1 MNAGIVRIGARMS
14 AAKRVVFF
22 ASLTAVSLM
31 AVELTKTFT
40 PQQRRWWA
48 FQKVVKPAVPTP
60 AGRDWVRNDI
70 DAFVLA
76 KLEEKNLK
84 PAPPADK
91 ITLIRRATLDLIGL
105 LPTPEETQ
113 AFVADSSPEAFTK
126 VVDRLLASPHYGERW
141 ARHWLDLAR
150 YADSEGFKSD
160 ETRPNIWRYRD
171 YVIDSLNHD
180 KPYDRF
186 IKEQIAGDELY
197 PGDPAALIA
206 TGFNRHF
213 PDESNAR
220 NLMQRRQE
228 LLNDITDTVSAT
240 FLGMTYGC
248 ARCHDHKFDPI
259 LHKDYYRLQA
269 FFANTRIE
277 DNASLESPERQ
288 HEMAAKRAVWE
299 EKTKDIRAAMDK
311 LVQPQL
317 DALYKDNFDKFP
329 PEIQDCITTAPAQRT
344 PIQWQMYY
352 KAKPQLDHTTD
363 EAAKKLKGAPKQ
375 QYAELKTQL
384 AQFDSIKPPDPPVAQ
399 AMIDNGKAAPATHVL
414 AVGVYDAYKEEVQ
427 PGFLSIL
434 DPTDAKYAPPEGLN
448 SSGRRSALANWLAD
462 PANPLTTRV
471 MANRIWH
478 YHFGRGIV
486 GSPSD
491 FGIMGERPAN
501 KDLLEYLT
509 ATFVENGWSLKK
521 MHRLIM
527 LSNTYQQSSEFNA
540 EAAKIDPDDKL
551 DWRFNRHR
559 LEGEAIRD
567 AMLEVSG
574 RINFKMGGRGVFPP
588 LPEGVDPRGGWKRN
602 EDPEETQRRSVYTF
616 VRRNVRYPM
625 FEVFDMP
632 DTHESCP
639 RRATTVTAPQ
649 ALELLNN
656 DLVLDWSRSL
666 AGRVLNDGG
675 LSPEAQIDRAYKFA
689 FSREP
694 VQAERT
700 AALEFLNRQS
710 AILAERMATDDKT
723 PLPDNL
729 PAGVEKARAAALV
742 DFCHALLNSNEF
754 VYVN

>member
-1 MNAGIVRIGARMS
+1 MS
-14 AAKRVVFF
+14 ITKRLTLI
-22 ASLTAVSLM
+22 ASLTAVSLL
-31 AVELTKTFT
+31 AAELTKTFT
-40 PQQRRWWA
+40 PTQRRWWA

-60 AGRDWVRNDI
+60 AGRDWVKNDV
-70 DAFVLA
+70 DAFILA
-76 KLEEKNLK
+76 KLEEKKLT

-91 ITLIRRATLDLIGL
+91 VTLIRRATLDLTGL
-105 LPTPEETQ
+105 LPTPEEVQ
-113 AFVADSSPEAFTK
+113 AFVGDNSPDAFAK
-126 VVDRLLASPHYGERW
+126 VVDRLLASPRYGERW

-171 YVIDSLNHD
+171 YVIDSFNQD
-180 KPYDRF
+180 KPYNRF
-186 IKEQIAGDELY
+186 VKEQIAGDELY
-197 PGDPAALIA
+197 PNDPAALIA

-277 DNASLESPERQ
+277 DNASLESPEHRS
-288 HEMAAKRAVWE
+288 ELAAKRAVWE
-299 EKTKDIRAAMDK
+299 EKTKDIRADMDK
-311 LVQPQL
+311 VVEPQI
-317 DALYKDNFDKFP
+317 ASLYKDSFDKFP
-329 PEIQDCITTAPAQRT
+329 PEIQDSITTAAGERT

-352 KAKPQLDHTTD
+352 KAKTQLEHTP
-363 EAAKKLKGAPKQ
+363 EEASKKLRGPAAKRW
-375 QYAELKTQL
+375 AELKTEL
-384 AQFDSIKPPDPPVAQ
+384 AKFDDIKPPEEPVAQ
-399 AMIDNGKAAPATHVL
+399 AMIDNGKNSPSTHVL

-434 DPTDAKYAPPEGLN
+434 DPSDAKIAPPEGIN

-462 PANPLTTRV
+462 PQNPLSTRV

-491 FGIMGERPAN
+491 FGVMGERPAN
-501 KDLLEYLT
+501 KELLDYLT
-509 ATFVENGWSLKK
+509 ATFIENGWSIKK

-527 LSNTYQQSSEFNA
+527 LSNTYQQSTKFNP
-540 EAAKIDPDDKL
+540 EAAKIDPEDKL
-551 DWRFNRHR
+551 VWRYNRHR

-574 RINFKMGGRGVFPP
+574 RLNLKMYGRGVFPP
-588 LPEGVDPRGGWKRN
+588 LPAGVDPRGGWKRN
-602 EDPEETQRRSVYTF
+602 EDPAETQRRSVYTF

-639 RRATTVTAPQ
+639 RRNTTVTAPQ

-656 DLVLDWSRSL
+656 ELVLDWSKSL
-666 AGRVLNDGG
+666 AGKVLNDGG
-675 LSPEAQIDRAYKFA
+675 LTPEAQVDRAYRLA
-689 FSREP
+689 FSRTPTE
-694 VQAERT
+694 AERKT
-700 AALEFLNRQS
+700 ALEFLNRQS
-710 AILAERMATDDKT
+710 AILAERMATDEKT

-729 PAGVEKARAAALV
+729 PEGVEKVKAAALV
-742 DFCHALLNSNEF
+742 DLCHALLNSNEF
-754 VYVN
+754 VYLN

>member
-1 MNAGIVRIGARMS
+1 MSITKRLTLIV
-14 AAKRVVFF
+14 
-22 ASLTAVSLM
+22 SLTAVSLL
-31 AVELTKTFT
+31 AAELTKSFT
-40 PQQRRWWA
+40 PTQRRWWA

-60 AGRDWVRNDI
+60 TGRDWVKNDV

-76 KLEEKNLK
+76 KLEEKKLT

-91 ITLIRRATLDLIGL
+91 VTLIRRATLDLIGL
-105 LPTPEETQ
+105 LPTPEEVQ
-113 AFVADSSPEAFTK
+113 SFVSDNSPGAFAK
-126 VVDRLLASPHYGERW
+126 VVDRLLASPRYGERW

-171 YVIDSLNHD
+171 YVIDSFNQD

-186 IKEQIAGDELY
+186 VKEQIAGDELY
-197 PGDPAALIA
+197 PNDPAALIA

-277 DNASLESPERQ
+277 DNASLESPERRR
-288 HEMAAKRAVWE
+288 ELAEKRAVWE
-299 EKTKDIRAAMDK
+299 EKTKDIRAEMDK
-311 LVQPQL
+311 VVEPQI
-317 DALYKDNFDKFP
+317 ASLYKEIFDKFP
-329 PEIQDCITTAPAQRT
+329 PEIQECITTAAGERT

-352 KAKPQLDHTTD
+352 KARTQLEHTPE
-363 EAAKKLKGAPKQ
+363 EAAKKLRGPAAKRW
-375 QYAELKTQL
+375 AELKTEL
-384 AQFDSIKPPDPPVAQ
+384 AKFNDIKPPDAPVAQ
-399 AMIDNGKAAPATHVL
+399 AMIDNGKDAPVTHVL

-427 PGFLSIL
+427 PGFLSII
-434 DPTDAKYAPPEGLN
+434 DPSDAKITPPEGIN

-462 PANPLTTRV
+462 PQNPLSTRV

-491 FGIMGERPAN
+491 FGVMGERPAN
-501 KDLLEYLT
+501 KELLDYLT
-509 ATFVENGWSLKK
+509 ATFVENGWSIKK

-527 LSNTYQQSSEFNA
+527 LSNTYQQSTKFNP
-540 EAAKIDPDDKL
+540 EAAKIDPEDKL
-551 DWRFNRHR
+551 TWRYNRHR

-574 RINFKMGGRGVFPP
+574 RLKLKMGGRGVFPP

-602 EDPEETQRRSVYTF
+602 EDPAETQRRSVYTF
-616 VRRNVRYPM
+616 VRRNTRYPM

-639 RRATTVTAPQ
+639 RRNTTVTAPQ

-656 DLVLDWSRSL
+656 ELVLDWSKSL
-666 AGRVLNDGG
+666 AGKVLNDGG
-675 LSPEAQIDRAYKFA
+675 LTPEAQVDRAYRLT
-689 FSREP
+689 FSRMPTE
-694 VQAERT
+694 AERKT
-700 AALEFLNRQS
+700 ALEFLTRQS
-710 AILAERMATDDKT
+710 AILAERMTTDEKT

-729 PAGVEKARAAALV
+729 PQGFEKVRAAALV
-742 DFCHALLNSNEF
+742 DLCHALLNSNEF
-754 VYVN
+754 VYLN

>member
-1 MNAGIVRIGARMS
+1 MS
-14 AAKRVVFF
+14 MTKRLTLF
-22 ASLTAVSLM
+22 ASLTALSLL
-31 AVELTKTFT
+31 AAELSKPFT
-40 PQQRRWWA
+40 PQQKRWWA

-60 AGRDWVRNDI
+60 AAKDWVKNDV

-76 KLEEKNLK
+76 KLEEKKIK
-84 PAPPADK
+84 PSPPADRL
-91 ITLIRRATLDLIGL
+91 TLIRRATLDLTGM
-105 LPTPEETQ
+105 LPTLEEVQDFTSDNSPD
-113 AFVADSSPEAFTK
+113 AFAK
-126 VVDRLLASPHYGERW
+126 VVDRLLASPRYGERW

-150 YADSEGFKSD
+150 YSDSEGFKSD

-171 YVIDSLNHD
+171 YVIDSLNKD

-186 IKEQIAGDELY
+186 MKEQIAGDELY
-197 PGDPAALIA
+197 PDDPAALIA

-277 DNASLESPERQ
+277 DNASLEPAARRR
-288 HEMAAKRAVWE
+288 EMAEQRAVWE

-311 LVQPQL
+311 VIEPSMGK
-317 DALYKDNFDKFP
+317 LYKDIFDKFP
-329 PEIQDCITTAPAQRT
+329 PEIQDCITTAADQRT

-352 KAKPQLDHTTD
+352 KARTQLEHSPD
-363 EAAKKLKGAPKQ
+363 EAAKKLKGADAKRW
-375 QYAELKTQL
+375 AELKADL
-384 AQFDSIKPPDPPVAQ
+384 DKFSDIKPPDPPVAQ
-399 AMIDNGKAAPATHVL
+399 AMIDNGKNAPVTHVL

-434 DPTDAKYAPPEGLN
+434 DPSDAKYASPQGVD

-462 PANPLTTRV
+462 PQNPLSTRV

-491 FGIMGERPAN
+491 FGVMGERPAN
-501 KDLLEYLT
+501 KELLEYLT
-509 ATFVENGWSLKK
+509 ATFVENGWSVKK

-527 LSNTYQQSSEFNA
+527 LSNTYQQSSKFNE
-540 EAAKIDPDDKL
+540 EAAKVDPEDKL
-551 DWRFNRHR
+551 VWRYNRHR
-559 LEGEAIRD
+559 LEGESIRD
-567 AMLEVSG
+567 AMLQVSG
-574 RINFKMGGRGVFPP
+574 RLNLKMGGRGVFPP
-588 LPEGVDPRGGWKRN
+588 MPDGVDPRGGWKKN
-602 EDPEETQRRSVYTF
+602 EDPAETQRRSVYTF
-616 VRRNVRYPM
+616 VRRNTRYPM

-639 RRATTVTAPQ
+639 RRNTTITAPQ

-656 DLVLDWSRSL
+656 KLVLDWARSL

-675 LSPEAQIDRAYKFA
+675 LTPEAQVDRAYRLTFA
-689 FSREP
+689 RTATE
-694 VQAERT
+694 AERKT
-700 AALEFLNRQS
+700 ALEFLNRQS
-710 AILAERMATDDKT
+710 TILAERMATDDKT
-723 PLPDNL
+723 PVPDNL
-729 PAGVEKARAAALV
+729 PAGVEKVRAAAFV
-742 DFCHALLNSNEF
+742 DLCHALLNSNEF

>member
-1 MNAGIVRIGARMS
+1 MSTVRRAVVLASVS
-14 AAKRVVFF
+14 ALCIF
-22 ASLTAVSLM
+22 AAEM
-31 AVELTKTFT
+31 TKPFT
-40 PQQRRWWA
+40 PQQRRWWS
-48 FQKVVKPAVPTP
+48 FQKVEKPAVPQP
-60 AGRDWVRNDI
+60 AGRAWVKNEI

-84 PAPPADK
+84 PAPAADK
-91 ITLIRRATLDLIGL
+91 VMLLRRATLDLTGL
-105 LPTPEETQ
+105 LPTPEEVHAFISDDSPQ
-113 AFVADSSPEAFTK
+113 AFER
-126 VVDRLLASPHYGERW
+126 VVDRLLTSPRYGERW

-171 YVIDSLNHD
+171 YVINSFNHD

-186 IKEQIAGDELY
+186 MKEQIAGDELY
-197 PGDPAALIA
+197 PTDPAALIA

-220 NLMQRRQE
+220 NLLQRRQE
-228 LLNDITDTVSAT
+228 LLNDITDTVGST

-277 DNASLESPERQ
+277 DQALLISGERKQ
-288 HEMAAKRAVWE
+288 QYDAKYAVWDA
-299 EKTKDIRAAMDK
+299 KTKDIRAEMK
-311 LVQPQL
+311 KVVEP
-317 DALYKDNFDKFP
+317 ALSRMYKDNFDKFP
-329 PEIQDCITTAPAQRT
+329 PEIQDSITTDPSQRT

-352 KAKPQLDHTTD
+352 KAKPQLDHSMD
-363 EAAKKLKGAPKQ
+363 EAAKKLKGAEAQRWAELNVQLKQ
-375 QYAELKTQL
+375 FAELKP
-384 AQFDSIKPPDPPVAQ
+384 ADVPVAQ
-399 AMIDNGKAAPATHVL
+399 AMIDNDANSPKTHVL
-414 AVGVYDAYKEEVQ
+414 AVGVYDAPLAEVQ

-434 DPTDAKYAPPEGLN
+434 DPSDAAIVPPAGVN
-448 SSGRRSALANWLAD
+448 STGRRAALANWLGD
-462 PANPLTTRV
+462 PANPLSTRV

-478 YHFGRGIV
+478 YHFGRGIS

-491 FGIMGERPAN
+491 FGVMGERPAN
-501 KDLLEYLT
+501 KELLDYLT
-509 ATFVENGWSLKK
+509 STFVENGWSVKK

-527 LSNTYQQSSEFNA
+527 LSSTYQQSSQMN
-540 EAAKIDPDDKL
+540 EAAAKVDPDNKL
-551 DWRFNRHR
+551 LWRYSRHR

-574 RINFKMGGRGVFPP
+574 RLNLKMGGPGVFPP
-588 LPEGVDPRGGWKRN
+588 LPAGIDPRGGWKR
-602 EDPEETQRRSVYTF
+602 DEEQSQIHRRSVYTF
-616 VRRNVRYPM
+616 VRRNTRYPM

-639 RRATTVTAPQ
+639 RRNTTITAPQ

-656 DLVLDWSRSL
+656 NLVLDWARSF

-675 LSPEAQIDRAYKFA
+675 LSPEAQVDRAYRLA

-694 VQAERT
+694 RAEERKS
-700 AALEFLNRQS
+700 AIEFLNRQMP
-710 AILAERMATDDKT
+710 IVGERLAKNEKV
-723 PLPDNL
+723 PLPEGL
-729 PAGVEKARAAALV
+729 PKGIDPERAAALV
-742 DFCHALLNSNEF
+742 DLCHMLMNSNEF
-754 VYVN
+754 IYIN

>member
-1 MNAGIVRIGARMS
+1 MS
-14 AAKRVVFF
+14 ITKRLTLI
-22 ASLTAVSLM
+22 ASLTAVSLL
-31 AVELTKTFT
+31 AAEITKTFT
-40 PQQRRWWA
+40 PTQRRWWA
-48 FQKVVKPAVPTP
+48 FQKVVKPPAPTP
-60 AGRDWVRNDI
+60 AGRDWVKNDI
-70 DAFVLA
+70 DAFILA
-76 KLEEKNLK
+76 KLEEKKLT

-91 ITLIRRATLDLIGL
+91 VTLIRRATLDLTGL
-105 LPTPEETQ
+105 LPTPEEVQ
-113 AFVADSSPEAFTK
+113 SFVADNSPDAFAK
-126 VVDRLLASPHYGERW
+126 VVDRLLASPRYGERW

-150 YADSEGFKSD
+150 YSDSEGFKSD

-171 YVIDSLNHD
+171 YVIDSFNQD
-180 KPYDRF
+180 KPYDHF
-186 IKEQIAGDELY
+186 VKEQIAGDELY
-197 PGDPAALIA
+197 PNDPAALIA

-277 DNASLESPERQ
+277 DSASLDSPEHRS
-288 HEMAAKRAVWE
+288 EIAAKRAVWE
-299 EKTKDIRAAMDK
+299 EKTKDIRAEMDK
-311 LVQPQL
+311 LVEPQL
-317 DALYKDNFDKFP
+317 ASLYKENFDKFP
-329 PEIQDCITTAPAQRT
+329 PEIQDSITTAPAERT

-352 KAKPQLDHTTD
+352 KAKPQLDHSPED
-363 EAAKKLKGAPKQ
+363 AAKKLRGPNAKRW
-375 QYAELKTQL
+375 AELKTEL
-384 AQFDSIKPPDPPVAQ
+384 AKFDDIKPPEAPVAQ
-399 AMIDNGKAAPATHVL
+399 AMIDNGKDAPTTHVL

-434 DPTDAKYAPPEGLN
+434 DPSAAKITPPVGVN
-448 SSGRRSALANWLAD
+448 STGRRSALANWLAD
-462 PANPLTTRV
+462 PQNPLSTRV

-491 FGIMGERPAN
+491 FGVMGERPAN
-501 KDLLEYLT
+501 KELLDYLT
-509 ATFVENGWSLKK
+509 ATFVENGWSIKK

-527 LSNTYQQSSEFNA
+527 LSNTYQQSTKFNP
-540 EAAKIDPDDKL
+540 EAAKIDPEDKL
-551 DWRFNRHR
+551 VWRYNRHR

-574 RINFKMGGRGVFPP
+574 RLNLKMGGRGVFPP
-588 LPEGVDPRGGWKRN
+588 LPKGVDPRGGWKKN

-616 VRRNVRYPM
+616 VRRNTRYPM

-639 RRATTVTAPQ
+639 RRNTTITAPQ

-656 DLVLDWSRSL
+656 ELVLDWSKSL
-666 AGRVLNDGG
+666 AGKVLNDGG
-675 LSPEAQIDRAYKFA
+675 LSPEAQIERAYRLT
-689 FSREP
+689 FSRTP
-694 VQAERT
+694 TDAERKT
-700 AALEFLNRQS
+700 ALEFLSRQS
-710 AILAERMATDDKT
+710 AILAERMATDEKT

-729 PAGVEKARAAALV
+729 PQGVEKVRAAALV
-742 DFCHALLNSNEF
+742 DLCHALLNSNEF
-754 VYVN
+754 VYLN